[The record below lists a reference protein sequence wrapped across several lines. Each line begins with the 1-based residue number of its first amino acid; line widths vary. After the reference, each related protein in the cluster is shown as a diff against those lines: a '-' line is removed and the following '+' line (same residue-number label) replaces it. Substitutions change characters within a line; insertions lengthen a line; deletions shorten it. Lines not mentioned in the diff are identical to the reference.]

1 MSKANS
7 STPWAVA
14 SRVLAAILGG
24 YAVAYAATAF
34 LAVYLP
40 LIRADRVTFASL
52 GCFAVYAV
60 AILYAFGAR
69 SALRAWLV
77 LGGLTLVL
85 ALAAFVP
92 EGYGVRP

>member
-1 MSKANS
+1 MSKANP
-7 STPWAVA
+7 STRWAVA

-52 GCFAVYAV
+52 ACFAVYTA

-77 LGGLTLVL
+77 LGGLTLGL
-85 ALAAFVP
+85 ALAAFLP
-92 EGYGVRP
+92 ESYGVRP